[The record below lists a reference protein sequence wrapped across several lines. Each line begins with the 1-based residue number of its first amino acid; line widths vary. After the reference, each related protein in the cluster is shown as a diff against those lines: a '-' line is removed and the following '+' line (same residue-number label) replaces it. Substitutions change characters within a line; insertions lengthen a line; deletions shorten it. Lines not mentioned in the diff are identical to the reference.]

1 MTNYTISNS
10 NRIMNGS
17 NNQKQRNREL
27 SEFLRARRESLN
39 PEDMGFPKTNRRRT
53 RGLRR
58 EEVATLAGVGLSW
71 YTWLEQGRDITV
83 SSSFLDRLAKVL
95 CLSPLERDHLF
106 ILAQNRPPAEDGETG
121 INLPQTIQDLMD
133 DLTMSPCYAWNLKWD
148 IIGWNRAADA
158 VFKFHSYDKNSLN
171 FIWLLFTEPHIR
183 NLIINWEKQANDILS
198 SFRRDYAKDKNDAD
212 ANILINSLKNKSP
225 DFASLWERQ
234 EAHAKCEG
242 VRDMKIDTI
251 GEVSFEHA
259 TLIIDEKRHLKLTY
273 YKAMSNV
280 ELFGRW
286 VTAQSQNIDNNA

>member
-1 MTNYTISNS
+1 MNKFEKYYAISNN
-10 NRIMNGS
+10 NRIMNVN

-27 SEFLRARRESLN
+27 SEFLRARRESLK
-39 PEDMGFPKTNRRRT
+39 PEDMGLPKTNRRRT

-83 SSSFLDRLAKVL
+83 SSSFLDRLSKVL

-133 DLTMSPCYAWNLKWD
+133 DLSMSPCYAWNLKWD

-158 VFKFHSYDKNSLN
+158 VFKFHSYDKQS
-171 FIWLLFTEPHIR
+171 
-183 NLIINWEKQANDILS
+183 
-198 SFRRDYAKDKNDAD
+198 
-212 ANILINSLKNKSP
+212 
-225 DFASLWERQ
+225 
-234 EAHAKCEG
+234 
-242 VRDMKIDTI
+242 VRDMKIDTV

-286 VTAQSQNIDNNA
+286 VIAQSQNIDNNA